1 MRCKKVPRLTGTL
14 LHNAPWPA
22 IHDRINSSVLAHVR
36 LVIGAEFKKQC
47 QKRIRVNKLRA

>member
-1 MRCKKVPRLTGTL
+1 MRCNKVPRLTGNL